1 MLTKKQLNTLNE
13 MLNDT
18 YITGKNL
25 IKKIIWMNTVKTKYK
40 VGDKVIF
47 SDHRLGLRV
56 YGTRVID
63 FVGVITEIKF
73 SLVDDDKTTVYEIEY
88 KLSNGE
94 TKKIWVKEFEISR
107 KTTTKNLVNKV
118 GNGETSF
125 ILSI

>member
-18 YITGKNL
+18 DIAGKKL
-25 IKKIIWMNTVKTKYK
+25 IKKIIWINTVETKYK

-47 SDHRLGLRV
+47 GDHRLGLRV

-63 FVGVITEIKF
+63 FVGTITEIKF
-73 SLVDDDKTTVYEIEY
+73 SLIDNDKTILYRIEY

-94 TKKIWVKEFEISR
+94 TKKIWVEDFEISR
-107 KTTTKNLVNKV
+107 KTTAKNLVNKV